1 MPDTRNKDK
10 DDQLPASQKLGLMA
24 LVAIVV
30 SSMIGSGIDSLPQ
43 NMARES
49 AVGPVVIAWV
59 VCGFGMYFIAK
70 TFMLLSDVRPDLQ
83 SGIYMYAREGFGPFA
98 AFIVAWGYWLM
109 TIFSNVAFAVMVMDT
124 LNYFVP
130 GAFKGGNNFASI
142 IGATILIWGFHTIVM
157 SGSKVAGS
165 LNTIGTIAK
174 LIPLAAFVGATMYF
188 LDYAEMTTNIWGA
201 ADSETVKPL
210 GSIRSQVLSPLF
222 VALWCFIG
230 IEGAVALSDRAKNKK
245 DIGRATFIGFIISLI
260 ICLLVSVLPFG
271 ILNQTSLSTI
281 PNPSTAGVMKDMT
294 GDWGE
299 ILINLGVLI
308 SILSSWLAWT
318 MICAEIPM
326 VAATNGTFPSWF
338 ARKNKNGAASSALW
352 ISSLL
357 MQTVMLLVY
366 FANHAWLALLAISAI
381 TVLPAYFASSL
392 YLVKICIDGQYRKL
406 KAEGYGIALLSGIIG
421 IIFCLFMLYA
431 SEFKYVAMTPF
442 LLTTGV
448 PFYIWARKQ
457 SNDNKPVFTK
467 LELASLSILLVLDVV
482 AVYILLKLY

>member
-1 MPDTRNKDK
+1 MPDIRNKIQDT
-10 DDQLPASQKLGLMA
+10 QGSSSQKLGLIA

-43 NMARES
+43 NMAQES
-49 AVGPVVIAWV
+49 AVGPVVIAWI

-70 TFMLLSDVRPDLQ
+70 TFMLLSDIRPDLQ

-98 AFIVAWGYWLM
+98 AFVVAWGYWLM

-130 GAFKGGNNFASI
+130 GTFKGGNNFASI
-142 IGATILIWGFHTIVM
+142 IGATLLIWGFHTIVLT
-157 SGSKVAGS
+157 GARVAGS

-188 LDYAEMTTNIWGA
+188 LNYTELTGNIWGA
-201 ADSETVKPL
+201 TQSDGIKPL
-210 GSIRSQVLSPLF
+210 GSIKSQILSPLF

-245 DIGRATFIGFIISLI
+245 DIGRATLIGFIVSLT

-271 ILNQTSLSTI
+271 ILNQASLSII
-281 PNPSTAGVMKDMT
+281 PNPSTAGVMKVMT
-294 GDWGE
+294 GAWGE
-299 ILINLGVLI
+299 ILVNLGVLI

-352 ISSLL
+352 ISSLM
-357 MQTVMLLVY
+357 MQIVMLLVY

-392 YLVKICIDGQYRKL
+392 YLVKICIDGEYRKRKPQGGSL
-406 KAEGYGIALLSGIIG
+406 ALLSGIIG
-421 IIFCLFMLYA
+421 IIFCAFMLYA
-431 SEFKYVAMTPF
+431 SELKYVAMTPF
-442 LLTTGV
+442 LITSGI
-448 PFYIWARKQ
+448 PFYVLARKQ
-457 SNDNKPVFTK
+457 SKDKKSIFTK
-467 LELASLSILLVLDVV
+467 VEFFSLIGLFLLD
-482 AVYILLKLY
+482 AYILYKLYIQ